1 MLPTCTRATAR
12 RTYSLRMAQFW
23 DAYFIAISC
32 NICASAKYWLT
43 MPKLALPS
51 RGIVPNWDQYH
62 LPAEAS
68 RCTQFACT
76 FCRSPSANSP
86 GQPSHMAGTILGPL
100 RSIKPNTR
108 FKLVVG
114 LHHPTEPHRG
124 NSCHWAGLLH
134 NAQIVHR
141 TTIVVT
147 IIIVPG
153 PHLWYQRDRGSCGL
167 SHLDRPTHVNCQP
180 KSSRSKLIQD

>member
-1 MLPTCTRATAR
+1 MQFLFAATYVSRHRAETRLVAYLPPNHSGLGGFRGPLLPTYARLTAR

-68 RCTQFACT
+68 RCTQFAST
-76 FCRSPSANSP
+76 FCRSPAANSP
-86 GQPSHMAGTILGPL
+86 GQPYHMAGTFLGP
-100 RSIKPNTR
+100 RARQNHQKGFN
-108 FKLVVG
+108 
-114 LHHPTEPHRG
+114 
-124 NSCHWAGLLH
+124 
-134 NAQIVHR
+134 Q
-141 TTIVVT
+141 
-147 IIIVPG
+147 
-153 PHLWYQRDRGSCGL
+153 
-167 SHLDRPTHVNCQP
+167 
-180 KSSRSKLIQD
+180 